1 MFVRLLLGAIGLY
14 ELVAGVIMLIDPE
27 RWYASVPGVTA
38 TGPMNHH
45 FVIDIG
51 LAFAASGVGM
61 LMGLRK
67 SPTAAAFAL
76 AGAAWPALHG
86 LVHLWGWLSEG
97 VPSTIDIVATDLGA
111 VMLPS
116 FLGLALALIAMRR
129 ATLKSPGGSLLG
141 IRA

>member
-14 ELVAGVIMLIDPE
+14 ELVAGLIMLIDPE

-67 SPTAAAFAL
+67 GATAAAFAL
-76 AGAAWPALHG
+76 AGAVWPALHG

-97 VPSTIDIVATDLGA
+97 VPNATDVIATDLGA
-111 VMLPS
+111 VMVPS
-116 FLGLALALIAMRR
+116 FLGLVLAVTLARR
-129 ATLKSPGGSLLG
+129 AAVFAAG
-141 IRA
+141 

>member
-1 MFVRLLLGAIGLY
+1 MFVRLLLGATGLY
-14 ELVAGVIMLIDPE
+14 QLVAGFIMLIDPE

-45 FVIDIG
+45 FIIDLG
-51 LAFAASGVGM
+51 LAFAASGAGM

-97 VPSTIDIVATDLGA
+97 VPNATDVVATDLGA

-116 FLGLALALIAMRR
+116 FLGLALAIVAARR
-129 ATLKSPGGSLLG
+129 AAMF
-141 IRA
+141 RAA